1 MPFSSRSAL
10 RFFNVANILKKDNT
24 AINTHK
30 HETKTTMILLSVGAG
45 GGDGVGRGGEVVLG
59 AKVEATVVDDG

>member
-1 MPFSSRSAL
+1 M
-10 RFFNVANILKKDNT
+10 RFFNVANVLKKDNT

-30 HETKTTMILLSVGAG
+30 HEARTTMILLSVGAG

-59 AKVEATVVDDG
+59 AMVEATVVDDG